1 MTNQKPETAASLRG
15 ILSQLRFAINSCR
28 DGATV
33 EMPIGLARRI
43 DKALEEFKR
52 AEAIMT
58 EPLE

>member
-1 MTNQKPETAASLRG
+1 MRHSKPETAASLRG

-43 DKALEEFKR
+43 DKAIEEFKR
-52 AEAIMT
+52 NEAIQT
-58 EPLE
+58 EPEA